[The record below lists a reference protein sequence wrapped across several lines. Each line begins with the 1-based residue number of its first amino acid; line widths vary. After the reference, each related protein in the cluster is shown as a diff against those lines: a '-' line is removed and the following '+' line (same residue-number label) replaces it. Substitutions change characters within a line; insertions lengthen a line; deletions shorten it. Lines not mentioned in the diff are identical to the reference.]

1 MRKTSKRTSPPYLIH
16 SLNSLFH
23 PTLILSIHPLTPIS
37 LLILPLF
44 SPHSHPTISAYSLLS
59 LLPYSLTAVSHPNV
73 LSLNPVIVP
82 HFLSRHSLSLF
93 TLSPHTNFS
102 TISLTQPSHPFL
114 SLSFILLS
122 HLSSSTPSLSLL
134 SHPSFLPR
142 FRNTLSSPSIT
153 ILITPLSFHP
163 SFSSLFLTP
172 LYFSLHSFTPLS
184 LSFTKKSYPLY
195 QPSLAPR
202 SPSVTQHTL
211 IPLSSLSLS
220 VFPFS
225 FTPLLLS
232 HPLVYS
238 SHSYFPHTFSLLL
251 LSIASLL
258 PTLLPFHTFL
268 PYSLIPFSL
277 SPLSPDSLPYSLTL
291 LPSYLTLSYSSY
303 PSLFN
308 PLSLTLILILF
319 LSPISHNSFTP
330 LFHIPLFHLS
340 RTLHSLI
347 FFLAP
352 LSRPTPS
359 PSLHPTF

>member
-1 MRKTSKRTSPPYLIH
+1 M
-16 SLNSLFH
+16 F
-23 PTLILSIHPLTPIS
+23 PT
-37 LLILPLF
+37 F
-44 SPHSHPTISAYSLLS
+44 SHAT
-59 LLPYSLTAVSHPNV
+59 
-73 LSLNPVIVP
+73 
-82 HFLSRHSLSLF
+82 
-93 TLSPHTNFS
+93 
-102 TISLTQPSHPFL
+102 L
-114 SLSFILLS
+114 SLSFYPLTS
-122 HLSSSTPSLSLL
+122 HQFLNHISHSTLSSLSLTLFHTPLTPLFLNPFSLSLL

-142 FRNTLSSPSIT
+142 FRNTLSSLSIT
-153 ILITPLSFHP
+153 ILITPLSFYP
-163 SFSSLFLTP
+163 SFSSLFITP

-184 LSFTKKSYPLY
+184 LSFTKKSNPLY
-195 QPSLAPR
+195 HPSLAPR
-202 SPSVTQHTL
+202 SPSVTQHTH
-211 IPLSSLSLS
+211 IPLSSLSIFPFS
-220 VFPFS
+220 PFS
-225 FTPLLLS
+225 FTPLLFS
-232 HPLVYS
+232 HQLVYS

-291 LPSYLTLSYSSY
+291 LPSYPTLSYSSY

-319 LSPISHNSFTP
+319 LSPISYNSSTP